1 MRLSLVLMLVALAA
15 PVSAKEWGDARTPV
29 PGPARVLGGPA
40 SGCLAGAE
48 RLPNEGAGFQA
59 VRVSR
64 NRHWG
69 HPSTVAFVKDMGAR
83 ARQAG
88 FGDLYIGDL
97 AQPRGGPMASLHGS
111 HQNGLDADIW
121 FNLDPK
127 PALAARDR
135 EEIAIVKLTTQDERR
150 VDPALWRQDHARVLR
165 MAADDPRV
173 DRILVHFAIKKHLCE
188 TAGADRAWLRKVRP
202 WRGHNEHFHV
212 RLVCPAG
219 SPDCVQQA
227 AIPPGDGCDQTLEW
241 WFLDAEERRRRD
253 EAAAREAPRVQTG
266 PPRPKL
272 PAQCAAIL
280 RTP

>member
-1 MRLSLVLMLVALAA
+1 MRLSAALLLSLLVFPAQ
-15 PVSAKEWGDARTPV
+15 AKEWGDVRTPV
-29 PGPARVLGGPA
+29 PGPARVIGGPV

-48 RLPNEGAGFQA
+48 RLPSEGGGFQA

-69 HPSTVAFVKDMGAR
+69 HPATVAFVKDMGAR

-111 HQNGLDADIW
+111 HQNGLDVDIW

-127 PALAARDR
+127 PRLAPAER
-135 EEIAIVKLTTQDERR
+135 EEIAIVKLTTPDERR
-150 VDPALWRQDHARVLR
+150 VDPALWRPEHARVLR

-188 TAGADRAWLRKVRP
+188 TAGADRAWLRKLRP

-227 AIPPGDGCDQTLEW
+227 AIPPGDGCDSTLEW
-241 WFLDAEERRRRD
+241 WFLDAEERRKRD
-253 EAAAREAPRVQTG
+253 EEAARAAPRPQAG

-280 RTP
+280 RAP

>member
-1 MRLSLVLMLVALAA
+1 MRLSTILALSLLAL
-15 PVSAKEWGDARTPV
+15 PVQAKEWGDARTPV
-29 PGPARVLGGPA
+29 PGPSRVLGGPA

-48 RLPNEGAGFQA
+48 RLPPEGTGYQA

-69 HPSTVAFVKDMGAR
+69 HPTTVAFVRDMGTR

-111 HQNGLDADIW
+111 HQNGLDVDIW

-127 PALAARDR
+127 PRLASSER
-135 EEIAIVKLTTQDERR
+135 EDIAIVKLTTPDERR
-150 VDPALWRQDHARVLR
+150 VDPALWRPEHARVLR
-165 MAADDPRV
+165 LAADDPRV

-188 TAGADRAWLRKVRP
+188 TAGNDRAWLRKLRP

-227 AIPPGDGCDQTLEW
+227 AIPAGDGCDQTLEW

-253 EAAAREAPRVQTG
+253 EAARAEAPRPQAG

-280 RTP
+280 RAP

>member
-1 MRLSLVLMLVALAA
+1 MRLSAVLLLALLAVPA
-15 PVSAKEWGDARTPV
+15 HAKEWGDVRTPV
-29 PGPARVLGGPA
+29 PGPARALGGPA

-48 RLPNEGAGFQA
+48 RLPSEGLGYQA

-69 HPSTVAFVKDMGAR
+69 HPTTVAFVKDMGAR

-111 HQNGLDADIW
+111 HQNGLDVDIW

-127 PALAARDR
+127 PGLAAPAR
-135 EEIAIVKLTTQDERR
+135 EDIAIVKLTASDERS
-150 VDPALWRQDHARVLR
+150 VDPALWRPDHARLLR

-188 TAGADRAWLRKVRP
+188 TAAGDRAWLRKLRP

-227 AIPPGDGCDQTLEW
+227 AIPAGDGCDQTLEW
-241 WFLDAEERRRRD
+241 WFLNAEERRRRD
-253 EAAAREAPRVQTG
+253 EAAAREQPRVPAG

-272 PAQCAAIL
+272 PAQCASIL
-280 RTP
+280 RAP

>member
-1 MRLSLVLMLVALAA
+1 MRLSAVLLLVALAVPA
-15 PVSAKEWGDARTPV
+15 HAKEWGDVRTPV

-48 RLPNEGAGFQA
+48 RLPAEGAGFQA

-69 HPSTVAFVKDMGAR
+69 HPATVAFVKDMGAR

-88 FGDLYIGDL
+88 LGDLYIGDL

-111 HQNGLDADIW
+111 HQNGLDVDIW

-127 PALAARDR
+127 PRLAPSER
-135 EEIAIVKLTTQDERR
+135 EEIAIVKLTTQDEKR
-150 VDPALWRQDHARVLR
+150 VDPALWRPEHARVLR

-173 DRILVHFAIKKHLCE
+173 DRILVHFAIKQHLCE
-188 TAGADRAWLRKVRP
+188 TAGGDRAWLRKVRP

-227 AIPPGDGCDQTLEW
+227 AVPPGDGCDQTLAW

-253 EAAAREAPRVQTG
+253 EEAARERPRVQTG

-272 PAQCAAIL
+272 PAQCASIL
-280 RTP
+280 RAP